1 MYFLNINLARPP
13 VALITTKKICS
24 NQQKMTSYVK
34 FIVPGIIIV
43 IVIIIVLGNR
53 TENQ

>member
-1 MYFLNINLARPP
+1 MYFLNINLARPC

-34 FIVPGIIIV
+34 FIAPGII